1 MKNLDNQFGES
12 KELPKQYLGDIPL
25 MLRSQFCLLSGK
37 TDKDLTELGECIY
50 DQGGYFVI
58 NGGEKVIVAQERLNA
73 NTIYC
78 LPI

>member
-1 MKNLDNQFGES
+1 
-12 KELPKQYLGDIPL
+12 

-37 TDKDLTELGECIY
+37 NDNALTELGECIY

-78 LPI
+78 FQKKQPNKLSKRKRGLKREEGQSEELL